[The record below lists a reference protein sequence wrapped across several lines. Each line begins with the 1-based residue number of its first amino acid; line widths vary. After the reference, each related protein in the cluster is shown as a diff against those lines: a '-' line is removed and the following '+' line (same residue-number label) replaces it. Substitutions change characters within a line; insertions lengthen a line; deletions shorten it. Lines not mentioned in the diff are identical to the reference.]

1 MEPTGLHPR
10 PPCLSTLWAS
20 RSPALL
26 STPRVGTSDWSSLLF
41 LISTAGR
48 LTLCAAA
55 YRVSLCISEMLF
67 SSQRAWVLQLNS
79 FAFHSYFSKLDC
91 KSQIW
96 KTKIKQFLFHNNPT
110 IFKVMSVSAELG
122 KGDIQDMS
130 ALPHSN
136 ILSPDISQCSRQSFW
151 TGRKPRLRWQP
162 SDFHLFRSRTCSNTK
177 LFHPIHKGTR
187 EPGLT
192 GIEPFSLLSSESS
205 KQYISVR
212 YYFKSFSEIMSR
224 HLLEVIMTYR
234 LYMYF
239 SLN

>member
-1 MEPTGLHPR
+1 MKLTPRSLVIESLNLAENGHSIVLTACFHEHAPNMEPTGLHPR
-10 PPCLSTLWAS
+10 PPCLSTFWAS

-41 LISTAGR
+41 PISTVGR

-122 KGDIQDMS
+122 KGDI
-130 ALPHSN
+130 
-136 ILSPDISQCSRQSFW
+136 
-151 TGRKPRLRWQP
+151 
-162 SDFHLFRSRTCSNTK
+162 
-177 LFHPIHKGTR
+177 
-187 EPGLT
+187 
-192 GIEPFSLLSSESS
+192 
-205 KQYISVR
+205 
-212 YYFKSFSEIMSR
+212 
-224 HLLEVIMTYR
+224 
-234 LYMYF
+234 
-239 SLN
+239 